1 MWRRSPIGRRLQGRR
16 IARLEE
22 RLERADTQLAA
33 IEAAATKEQLATA
46 AKPPKV
52 VHPARIIGTLLAAVA
67 VAAAIA
73 VIVLTGSKS
82 QEPIAGPS
90 AYAAAHANDAAAVA
104 GEAFFSKGGTSF
116 DTEYFWASM
125 PPGWANLSAD
135 ERGWTTGSIDDN
147 RIQVRYEVS
156 ASGAEEDPMS
166 LAAAARRRAARRPG
180 YREIELRRADY
191 NGQDAVR
198 WQYLSSEED
207 GRSRAIAVFFISKAG
222 NGYAIVERA
231 PVEKFAEL
239 IGTFQYLRNSFQP
252 RFVDQ

>member
-1 MWRRSPIGRRLQGRR
+1 L
-16 IARLEE
+16 
-22 RLERADTQLAA
+22 
-33 IEAAATKEQLATA
+33 
-46 AKPPKV
+46 
-52 VHPARIIGTLLAAVA
+52 
-67 VAAAIA
+67 
-73 VIVLTGSKS
+73 
-82 QEPIAGPS
+82 
-90 AYAAAHANDAAAVA
+90 
-104 GEAFFSKGGTSF
+104 
-116 DTEYFWASM
+116 
-125 PPGWANLSAD
+125 
-135 ERGWTTGSIDDN
+135 DDN

-180 YREIELRRADY
+180 YREIELRRTDY

-252 RFVDQ
+252 RSVDQ